1 MFTQA
6 FIFISAPVQG
16 ACNWHW
22 LPCRQSSENI
32 STLYF
37 TNTNHISMVFSTLA
51 HTGVKSPTAEAE
63 EGALKPTVV
72 EKSVF

>member
-1 MFTQA
+1 MPAEF
-6 FIFISAPVQG
+6 
-16 ACNWHW
+16 
-22 LPCRQSSENI
+22 RK
-32 STLYF
+32 YF
-37 TNTNHISMVFSTLA
+37 NTSFYQYYTTHISMVFSTLA